1 MQCHISV
8 LSLTPPAWFTVTSL
22 VKGLGGVL
30 CAAHIRTESWHGA
43 PPLSHGKAVTDV
55 PMQPFL
61 RMATFSQPQ
70 LKKSFPN
77 STSHSKIKNS
87 DAKKQSESSFVL
99 LQIGSSLSHRGPP
112 EVSAFLGRSNPC
124 TANCQDP
131 AASSCSHPALA
142 AYIQVDN
149 LLPLQQTRSGT
160 GKCSRSEQQDFILSV
175 RVNL

>member
-8 LSLTPPAWFTVTSL
+8 LSLTPPTWFTVTSL
-22 VKGLGGVL
+22 VKGLVSSTQ
-30 CAAHIRTESWHGA
+30 HSSIRTEPWHGA
-43 PPLSHGKAVTDV
+43 PPLSHGKAATDV

-61 RMATFSQPQ
+61 RMASTSQPQ
-70 LKKSFPN
+70 LKSFPN

-87 DAKKQSESSFVL
+87 DAKKQGESSFVL
-99 LQIGSSLSHRGPP
+99 LQIASSLSHRGPP
-112 EVSAFLGRSNPC
+112 DISAFLVRANPC

-131 AASSCSHPALA
+131 AASSSSHPALA

-149 LLPLQQTRSGT
+149 LLPLQQTRSNT
-160 GKCSRSEQQDFILSV
+160 VKCSRSEQQDFILSV